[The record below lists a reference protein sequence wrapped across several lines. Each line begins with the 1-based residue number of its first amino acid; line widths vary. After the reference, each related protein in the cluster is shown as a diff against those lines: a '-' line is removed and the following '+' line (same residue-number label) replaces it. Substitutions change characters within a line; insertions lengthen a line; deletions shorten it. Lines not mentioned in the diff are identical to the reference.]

1 MFEFEEEK
9 QANFNTKINVEKP
22 NTKLQ
27 EARNQRQNNLSK
39 IDQ

>member
-9 QANFNTKINVEKP
+9 QANSNNKLNVEKP

-27 EARNQRQNNLSK
+27 EARNQRQEHLSK